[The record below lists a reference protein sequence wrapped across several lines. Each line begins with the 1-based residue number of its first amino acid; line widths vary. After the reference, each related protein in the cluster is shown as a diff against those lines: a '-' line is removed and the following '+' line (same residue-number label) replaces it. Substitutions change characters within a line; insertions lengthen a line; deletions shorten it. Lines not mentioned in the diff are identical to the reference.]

1 MKDEMPDVIYLNQ
14 SKTSYYTTAEMSVG
28 ADVSTSYTRTDIHE
42 SEVKRLQDAMELAR
56 GEVNKLEARIRQ
68 KKGFYS
74 ISVGHDAVKQ
84 AHKAGT
90 LKGLDVAHEEIKQ
103 TLTAIDAALK
113 EE

>member
-68 KKGFYS
+68 KKGFYTLICTMLCANSGKSSNMSESRTEYAKCCIKGS
-74 ISVGHDAVKQ
+74 ICVN
-84 AHKAGT
+84 
-90 LKGLDVAHEEIKQ
+90 
-103 TLTAIDAALK
+103 
-113 EE
+113 